1 MCCME
6 FNMGR
11 SNRGTK
17 ARKSCKLLISVALL
31 MLFGSMDVVKAE
43 EGEETEPSFYAFEKG
58 GLQLYESSD
67 GNSKIT
73 LGGEVLFRYAYW
85 NWFEAPSDKN
95 EYTFGFQ
102 RTRLKLRCTT
112 GYLDLFIEPQYVHM
126 VNVPDDAV
134 SPPPRGPLG
143 MGGLY
148 YLHNDDTEPYDVGFH
163 QAYIELTSPFGY
175 GFSFKGGRFEYSDGL
190 EVLQPSDGQKF
201 NALKKMRIGD
211 RLISPFG
218 WSAFGRSFDGGLA
231 EYDNRHVN
239 VTAGFFYPT
248 QGGWEEDID
257 DTIDEIPISTF
268 TVTSK
273 RGTVFPGAEL
283 AAFYY
288 NYRDDRDWTQRVD
301 DTGSPAVED
310 CDIDIHMLGG
320 HMEGLYGLGPGE
332 LDVLLW
338 GGGQFGDWYELD
350 QQAFA
355 VSAELGYQLP
365 NLFAKPWLRA
375 GYYVGSGD
383 SNPGDNDH
391 ETFFQMAPG
400 TRKYNLLPYC
410 DLMNVEDMFVQLIT
424 RPTKKTTIRL
434 DYHYLRVNEE
444 KDKWYMGSGPT
455 QDERHRKIFGYI
467 GRPTND
473 DDDLAQELDL
483 IVEHKINPHSRIAL
497 SYSHIF
503 GGDVIEGVYGEDE
516 EADYASVELTLQ
528 F

>member
-1 MCCME
+1 MYSMKFKIGLSDCVAW
-6 FNMGR
+6 
-11 SNRGTK
+11 TK
-17 ARKSCKLLISVALL
+17 KSCSLLISIALL
-31 MLFGSMDVVKAE
+31 ILFGSMDAVKAQ
-43 EGEETEPSFYAFEKG
+43 EGEETEPSFYAFDKG

-67 GNSKIT
+67 GNSRIT
-73 LGGEVLFRYAYW
+73 LGGKMLFRYAYW
-85 NWFEAPSDKN
+85 NWFEAPSDEN
-95 EYTFGFQ
+95 EYSFGFE
-102 RTRLKLRCTT
+102 RTRLNLHCTT
-112 GYLDLFIEPQYVHM
+112 GFLDLLVEPQYVHM
-126 VNVPDDAV
+126 VNLPDDAV

-148 YLHNDDTEPYDVGFH
+148 YLHNDDREAYDVGFH

-190 EVLQPSDGQKF
+190 EVLQPSDGEKF

-239 VTAGFFYPT
+239 VTTTFFYPT

-257 DTIDEIPISTF
+257 DTIDEIPISTV
-268 TVTSK
+268 TVTAK
-273 RGTVFPGAEL
+273 RGTVLPGAEL

-288 NYRDDRDWTQRVD
+288 NYRDDRDETQRVD
-301 DTGSPAVED
+301 NTGRPIED
-310 CDIDIHMLGG
+310 CDIDIHMVGG
-320 HMEGLYGLGPGE
+320 HVEGLYSLGPGE
-332 LDVLLW
+332 LDVLVW

-355 VSAELGYQLP
+355 VSAEFGYQFP

-375 GYYVGSGD
+375 GYYIGSGD

-410 DLMNVEDMFVQLIT
+410 DLMNVEDTFVQLIT
-424 RPTKKTTIRL
+424 RPTKKTTVRL
-434 DYHYLRVNEE
+434 DYHYLRVNEDE
-444 KDKWYMGSGPT
+444 DRWYMGSGPT
-455 QDERHRKIFGYI
+455 QDERHHKIFGYI
-467 GRPTND
+467 GRPTNG

-483 IVEHKINPHSRIAL
+483 IVQHKINPHCGVAL
-497 SYSHIF
+497 SYSHVF
-503 GGDVIEGVYGEDE
+503 GGDVIEGVYGEDDQ
-516 EADYASVELTLQ
+516 ADYASVELTLQ

>member
-1 MCCME
+1 MCCMK
-6 FNMGR
+6 FNIGQ
-11 SNRGTK
+11 SNRG
-17 ARKSCKLLISVALL
+17 ARVKNSCSLLISLALFI
-31 MLFGSMDVVKAE
+31 LFGSIDNVKAQE
-43 EGEETEPSFYAFEKG
+43 VEETEPAFYAFDKG
-58 GLQLYESSD
+58 GLQLYESTD
-67 GNSKIT
+67 GNSRIS
-73 LGGEVLFRYAYW
+73 LGGNILLRYAYW
-85 NWFEAPSDKN
+85 NWFEAPSDEN

-102 RTRLKLRCTT
+102 RMRLKLQGTT
-112 GYLDLFIEPQYVHM
+112 GFLGLLVEPQYVHM

-134 SPPPRGPLG
+134 SPSPRGPLG

-163 QAYIELTSPFGY
+163 QAYIQLKSPFGY

-190 EVLQPSDGQKF
+190 EVLQPSDGEKF

-231 EYDNRHVN
+231 EYDNHYVN
-239 VTAGFFYPT
+239 VTAAFFYPT
-248 QGGWEEDID
+248 QGGWEEDVD
-257 DTIDEIPISTF
+257 DTIDEIPMSTF

-273 RGTVFPGAEL
+273 RGTVLPGAEL

-288 NYRDDRDWTQRVD
+288 NYRDQRDETQRVD
-301 DTGSPAVED
+301 NTGSSALED
-310 CDIDIHMLGG
+310 VDIDIHMLGG
-320 HMEGLYGLGPGE
+320 HVEGLYGVGPGE
-332 LDVLLW
+332 LDLLLW

-355 VSAELGYQLP
+355 VSAELGYQFP
-365 NLFAKPWLRA
+365 NLFTKPWLRA

-410 DLMNVEDMFVQLIT
+410 DLMNVEDTFVQLIT
-424 RPTKKTTIRL
+424 RPTKKTTVRL

-444 KDKWYMGSGPT
+444 NDKWYMGSGPT
-455 QDERHRKIFGYI
+455 QDGKIFGYI

-483 IVEHKINPHSRIAL
+483 IVQHKINPHCGVAL

-503 GGDVIEGVYGEDE
+503 GGDVIEGVYTEEE